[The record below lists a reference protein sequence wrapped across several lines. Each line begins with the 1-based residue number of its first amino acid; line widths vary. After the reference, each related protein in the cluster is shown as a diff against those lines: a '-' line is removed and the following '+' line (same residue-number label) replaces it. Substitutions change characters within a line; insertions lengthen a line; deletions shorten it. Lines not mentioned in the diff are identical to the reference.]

1 MGTVLTAEESKKLFE
16 RISTRDRY
24 NQVMK
29 FLDDTDD
36 FYPFTVDEMKQ
47 IVKKGVEDASKGL
60 GKTSGEMRKLHPR

>member
-1 MGTVLTAEESKKLFE
+1 MGTILTAEESKKLFE

-29 FLDDTDD
+29 FLDDADD

-47 IVKKGVEDASKGL
+47 LVQKGVKDASKGL
-60 GKTSGEMRKLHPR
+60 GKTPDEMRKLHSR